1 VLHMLYDSHSL
12 LVQDYLFELEQ
23 QLVYKEGQTF

>member
-1 VLHMLYDSHSL
+1 MLYGSHSL